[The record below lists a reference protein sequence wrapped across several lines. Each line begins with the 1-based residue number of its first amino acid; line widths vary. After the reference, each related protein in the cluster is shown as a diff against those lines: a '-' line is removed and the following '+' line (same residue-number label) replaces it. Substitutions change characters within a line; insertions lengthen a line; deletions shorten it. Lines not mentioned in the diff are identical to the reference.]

1 MKIEI
6 HIKKDKSSNDTD
18 DLYKA
23 DVKVRYWFDNRWIR
37 VVSSLCG
44 IVSLLI
50 SGIAIA
56 MSCPKTNLEI
66 DYLGVIV
73 AIVSLVVAVF
83 VGVQIYQSFNLKRD
97 IDEQNNRLL
106 NDAKESFSKEVYEL
120 KNSIKELQSLRPI
133 FEKELEKSK
142 NEILGKNF
150 IDTLSLATFLQGI
163 TSSDIKRKIQT
174 CFNSFYS
181 TKEAKS
187 SVTNSLAYEYLMMFS
202 NEAIKNSNIKD
213 VFIDISGELDSKEVE
228 YFMQQVPETAIN
240 IKVFLTELLND
251 IRKRNS

>member
-1 MKIEI
+1 MTEKQERNIYTHVCFASI
-6 HIKKDKSSNDTD
+6 AS
-18 DLYKA
+18 
-23 DVKVRYWFDNRWIR
+23 
-37 VVSSLCG
+37 VVSL
-44 IVSLLI
+44 ILSLLVMI
-50 SGIAIA
+50 RYNYRS
-56 MSCPKTNLEI
+56 SLEI
-66 DYLGVIV
+66 DYLGAIV
-73 AIVSLVVAVF
+73 AIISLGVAIF
-83 VGVQIYQSFNLKRD
+83 IGVQIYQSFTLKRD

-240 IKVFLTELLND
+240 IKIFLTELLND